1 MLSVTSKILV
11 FHNVESFISDTIKK
25 KISVRPSL
33 FWGEG
38 GGHEILTQMNF
49 IYVPLQIVRYSQD

>member
-25 KISVRPSL
+25 KISVR
-33 FWGEG
+33 G
-38 GGHEILTQMNF
+38 GGHEILAQMNF